1 MPIFTRTIGFLRMLR
16 TSTKIISIYLFIGI
30 LWILIS
36 DRSFEYFDIGDNSIE
51 FQTLKGIVFIVFS
64 GLIFWYMLK
73 KYEANNEK
81 YLNRLKNITEDLRHS
96 NDRYTV
102 VTKATNNII
111 WDFDFKKNR
120 VLWGEALTRLMGYEQ
135 RVNHSNWWSEK
146 IHPED
151 RERVSTKFDQFIKDA
166 KKEIWSDEYRIVTES
181 GEIKYMFDRGY
192 LLFNKKG
199 KPIRMIGS
207 MEDISD
213 RKKYENHLKELNFQI
228 NKRVEELAITNAE
241 LEQFAYVASHDL
253 QEPLR
258 MVTRFLSEIE
268 RKYNDQLD
276 DKGREYIHFAVD
288 GAQRMRVLIL
298 DLLEYSKAGKF
309 NQKPEAIDMNSLLS
323 EIAHFKD
330 LGLENSNV
338 TLSWKNLPIIH
349 SLKTPLL
356 LVFQN
361 LIGNAIKYQK
371 SKEVQIEITCRE
383 LDTFWEFCVSDNG
396 IGINPLFFDKIFVIF
411 QRLHPRTAYSG
422 TGLGL
427 AISKKIIEAQGGRIW
442 VTSEE
447 NKGSQFYFTVRK

>member
-1 MPIFTRTIGFLRMLR
+1 MLR
-16 TSTKIISIYLFIGI
+16 TSTKIISFYLFIGI

-36 DRSFEYFDIGDNSIE
+36 DRSFEYFGIGNDSLL
-51 FQTLKGIVFIVFS
+51 FQSLKGVGFILFS
-64 GLIFWYMLK
+64 GLIFWYMLR
-73 KYEANNEK
+73 KYEDNNEK
-81 YLNRLKNITEDLRHS
+81 YLNRLKSISEDLRHS
-96 NDRYTV
+96 NERYTV

-111 WDFDFKKNR
+111 WDYDFKKNR
-120 VLWGEALTRLMGYEQ
+120 VLWGEALTRLLGYEQ
-135 RVNHSNWWSEK
+135 RINHSTWWSEK

-151 RERVSTKFDQFIKDA
+151 RKRVTEKFGEFIKSG
-166 KKEIWSDEYRIVTES
+166 KKENWSDEYRIITES
-181 GEIKYMFDRGY
+181 GDVRYMFDRGY

-207 MEDISD
+207 MEDISE
-213 RKKYENHLKELNFQI
+213 RKEYENHLKELNFQI

-288 GAQRMRVLIL
+288 GAQRMRILIL

-309 NQKPEAIDMNSLLS
+309 NQKPEFIDMNALLN

-330 LGLENSNV
+330 LGIENNNV
-338 TLSWKNLPIIH
+338 RLTWENLPTIY

-356 LVFQN
+356 LVLQN

-371 SKEVQIEITCRE
+371 SKEITIEITCRE

-396 IGINPLFFDKIFVIF
+396 IGINPLFYDKIFVIF
-411 QRLHPRTAYSG
+411 QRLHPRKEYSG

-427 AISKKIIEAQGGRIW
+427 AISKKIIEAQGGKIW
-442 VTSEE
+442 VNSEE
-447 NKGSQFYFTVRK
+447 GKGSKFYFTVSK